1 MPQQGEEPSS
11 AAPIP
16 AGTITSQCGSPG
28 ITSSQPIPS
37 CYSLW
42 KANTTHQ
49 GIPCC
54 PAELDGILGSSG
66 SQSWPSPGS
75 PSHSWALQEA
85 KSPCGLCSSGFLA
98 LAQLPRLYP
107 AHRDL
112 GSSPTSSA
120 HVGNTTQT
128 PVPCAPHHSPAAAPW
143 LGFRVGITRAQPPWG
158 VTHALLPSQFPATAR
173 DDAFVP
179 GTDCSG

>member
-16 AGTITSQCGSPG
+16 AGTITSQHGSPG
-28 ITSSQPIPS
+28 ITSSQPIPF

-49 GIPCC
+49 GILCC
-54 PAELDGILGSSG
+54 PGELGGILGSSG

-75 PSHSWALQEA
+75 PSHCWALQEA
-85 KSPCGLCSSGFLA
+85 KSPRGLCSSSFLA

-120 HVGNTTQT
+120 HVGNSMQT
-128 PVPCAPHHSPAAAPW
+128 PMPPCPTPIPPVPVAGIQGRHHTCTGS
-143 LGFRVGITRAQPPWG
+143 LG
-158 VTHALLPSQFPATAR
+158 VTHTLLTSQFPATAR